1 MGEEGSSGGGSDGG
15 GNSSTNEMA
24 VGEEVSTYVLAL
36 PHAIPS
42 YPRVLLPNLPTY
54 LPTYLTAYYHT
65 QHSFTYLNRGQG
77 KKKYPLGIYSVILGW
92 LLSTNSK

>member
-1 MGEEGSSGGGSDGG
+1 MGEEGSSGGGSDGGG

-54 LPTYLTAYYHT
+54 LLT
-65 QHSFTYLNRGQG
+65 
-77 KKKYPLGIYSVILGW
+77 
-92 LLSTNSK
+92 

>member
-36 PHAIPS
+36 PHAL
-42 YPRVLLPNLPTY
+42 PRHTLPEY
-54 LPTYLTAYYHT
+54 LPCHT
-65 QHSFTYLNRGQG
+65 QARLTENLLFFRRRQRGE
-77 KKKYPLGIYSVILGW
+77 KSEWRVCGW
-92 LLSTNSK
+92 

>member
-54 LPTYLTAYYHT
+54 LLT
-65 QHSFTYLNRGQG
+65 
-77 KKKYPLGIYSVILGW
+77 
-92 LLSTNSK
+92 